1 MDVGTIIEAL
11 GGPQTLAEALSRSL
25 GMPYSFRSVKSWKKR
40 RRIPAHLVL
49 PLLAIA
55 ESAGP
60 KAAGVDL
67 ASLTRLVGPRKP
79 RKTEKPAVPAALANT
94 GAAA

>member
-11 GGPQTLAEALSRSL
+11 GGPQALAEALSRSL
-25 GMPYSFRSVKSWKKR
+25 GMPYSFRSVNSWKKR

-49 PLLAIA
+49 PLLNIA

-60 KAAGVDL
+60 KAVGVEL

-79 RKTEKPAVPAALANT
+79 RETRKPAVVVALANA
-94 GAAA
+94 GVAA